1 MECFKSKGL
10 NLVHFNMN
18 SLFLE
23 IGELQYIANS
33 SNATVIG
40 ISKSKLDESVLQL
53 EIQRNHYDLLRWD
66 RNRNGGGV
74 ACCWSD
80 ISYIQKQYFPEEIK
94 NIFFEILLPTTKPI
108 VVGIAYWLP
117 SQFNFL
123 ETLNKNLPS
132 IDTDS
137 KRDIFLVVLT

>member
-23 IGELQYIANS
+23 IDELQYIASS

-53 EIQRNHYDLLRWD
+53 EIQRNHYDLLR
-66 RNRNGGGV
+66 
-74 ACCWSD
+74 
-80 ISYIQKQYFPEEIK
+80 
-94 NIFFEILLPTTKPI
+94 
-108 VVGIAYWLP
+108 
-117 SQFNFL
+117 
-123 ETLNKNLPS
+123 
-132 IDTDS
+132 
-137 KRDIFLVVLT
+137 

>member
-23 IGELQYIANS
+23 IDELQYIANS

-53 EIQRNHYDLLRWD
+53 EIQRNHYDLVGWD

-74 ACCWSD
+74 ACNIRSD

-94 NIFFEILLPTTKPI
+94 NTFFEILLPKTKPV

-137 KRDIFLVVLT
+137 KETYFWWF

>member
-23 IGELQYIANS
+23 IDELQYIANS

-53 EIQRNHYDLLRWD
+53 EIQRNHYDLVGWD
-66 RNRNGGGV
+66 RNRNGEGV
-74 ACCWSD
+74 ACNIRSD
-80 ISYIQKQYFPEEIK
+80 ISYIQKRYFPEEIK
-94 NIFFEILLPTTKPI
+94 NTFFEILLPKTKPV

-137 KRDIFLVVLT
+137 KETYSWWF